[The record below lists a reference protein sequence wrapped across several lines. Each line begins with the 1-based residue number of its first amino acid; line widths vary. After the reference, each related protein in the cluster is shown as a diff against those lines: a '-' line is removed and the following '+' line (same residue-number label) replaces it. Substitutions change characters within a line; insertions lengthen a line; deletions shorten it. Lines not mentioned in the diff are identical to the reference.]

1 MSNTI
6 QNYKVIGSPTYFEGV
21 YSGFSGSNYLA
32 IPTVLKSNSYTYF
45 FKFTTGQDVSTQ
57 QYVAHANNFFSLE
70 IANNKAKCWSWDT
83 QTGGSKDLFNVS
95 PNTTYWVKCKYEG
108 YLKTYSHSTDGS
120 TWIQDLQFTDDGIQT
135 QENGYDFRVGLEST
149 NTAYPFL
156 GTVDTNGISV
166 YDEANNALVWSP
178 STKLVFSDADFI
190 KYGAVSITSDG
201 VASNF
206 STANAIKVRNRT
218 PATYS
223 KFELRLKFRTGSA
236 LTEGST
242 IIGRG
247 SSRNLTVLVK
257 SNGFFALQISFDG
270 LSYAW
275 TNTDVPAAANTDY
288 DLKVTHD
295 GSTYRILQSTDGG
308 NTYVT
313 KVSYANT
320 NKILGGVLNTL
331 GGFGEDAP
339 LDFGSPWGG
348 TIDLKE
354 CYFRFDDVNV
364 WTSKVVEYNPGFVHV
379 AEGYYTD
386 GSKEIVMSPMYVSYK
401 DLLENHQVSSYV
413 NTLYASSVNGT
424 PLLHLV
430 GNGESLKGSYDVSVD
445 LEHPVY
451 LSKLKNYILGDRPR
465 SRNGFTVTFTSK
477 TLTEPATVSLTGTY
491 VVSGSNETFWYP
503 ETTTVSLSDQSSAL
517 LGDKNYIY
525 LRNSLKD
532 DVASFYLNKTL
543 EAVLSDS
550 TPGPYK
556 YVYLTP
562 AHDDV
567 LAVGSSPDDLSFSTN
582 ITYTANYT
590 IKGNA
595 TITDGVFTN
604 PSASVYLTRAV
615 GSTTVTRAELTL
627 GVQISSSSDHNWAWS
642 SSANF
647 CLGFDGSNHVAIWDP
662 VTTQTTSGS
671 TVYLM
676 NTPIWV
682 KLVQTSGNFKVYVR
696 YASNVEE
703 NLLDLPPLS
712 DPSWSLEVDKNV
724 SVDIFRNCTM
734 YLGNNNKYTPQY
746 FRGTIDLK
754 RCALSINSSQV
765 WVAYAMNYGTYVEAS
780 NWTWLNNNTYLV
792 ETPSATQTATSALCS
807 TSYESDRQGYLFVR
821 KTVSDPEL
829 YGLTS
834 ASSFYTNTVT
844 DAYSGFSY
852 KVSSTAGT
860 GIVSIKKTGTRCRVF
875 TRARGAAVDYIFI
888 PANIFYVEGHKR
900 ISGALTVIA
909 EGVTE
914 GMPFKDCSQQSSS
927 IFYHYYPDTKIL
939 TREDDPTI
947 VFTTDDNEVFIEL
960 GSQFPF

>member
-1 MSNTI
+1 MSNAI

-95 PNTTYWVKCKYEG
+95 PNTTYWVKCKFEG
-108 YLKTYSHSTDGS
+108 SLKTYSHSTDGS
-120 TWIQDLQFTDDGIQT
+120 TWTQDLQFTDNGIQT

-149 NTAYPFL
+149 NTAYPFS
-156 GTVDTNGISV
+156 GTVDINETYV
-166 YDEANNALVWSP
+166 YDEAGSATVWSP

-223 KFELRLKFRTGSA
+223 KFELRLKFRTGST

-257 SNGFFALQISFDG
+257 STGFFALQISFDG

-331 GGFGEDAP
+331 GGFGEDNP

-354 CYFRFDDVNV
+354 CYFRFDDVDV
-364 WTSKVVEYNPGFVHV
+364 WKSKVVEYNPGFVHV

-401 DLLENHQVSSYV
+401 DLLENHQVTNYV

-430 GNGESLKGSYDVSVD
+430 GNGESLKGTYDVSVD

-451 LSKLKNYILGDRPR
+451 LSKLKNYILGDHPR

-491 VVSGSNETFWYP
+491 VVSDSNETFWYP
-503 ETTTVSLSDQSSAL
+503 ETTTVSLSDQSLAL
-517 LGDKNYIY
+517 LGDRNYIF
-525 LRNSLKD
+525 LRNSLQE

-562 AHDDV
+562 AHDDI
-567 LAVGSSPDDLSFSTN
+567 LTIGTEPSDLSFSADSEYVENFTRN
-582 ITYTANYT
+582 
-590 IKGNA
+590 GNT
-595 TITDGVFTN
+595 TITDGLFTN
-604 PSASVYLTRAV
+604 PSSAVYVTHPV
-615 GSTTVTRAELTL
+615 GVTTVTNAELTL
-627 GVQISSSSDHNWAWS
+627 CVQYSSSANPNWAWS

-647 CLGFDGSNHVAIWDP
+647 CMGFDRNNHVAIFDP
-662 VTTQTTSGS
+662 WTGTVVSGS
-671 TVYLM
+671 KTWSANAMIWIKLIQSSGTFTVYA
-676 NTPIWV
+676 
-682 KLVQTSGNFKVYVR
+682 R
-696 YASNVEE
+696 YKASADEALE
-703 NLLDLPPLS
+703 DLPPLTDS
-712 DPSWSLEVDKNV
+712 SWSLEISRSI
-724 SVDIFRNCTM
+724 SVDAFGDSTM
-734 YLGNNNKYTPQY
+734 CLGNNIRYTAEY
-746 FRGTIDLK
+746 FRGSIDLK
-754 RCALSINSSQV
+754 RCSLALEGSLV
-765 WVAYAMNYGTYVEAS
+765 WIAYELVPGANVEAS
-780 NWTWLNNNTYLV
+780 GWTWLSNNTYLV
-792 ETPSATQTATSALCS
+792 ENPTATKTASSSLSS
-807 TSYESDRQGYLFVR
+807 TPYEADKKGYLFVR
-821 KTVSDPEL
+821 KTLSDPEL
-829 YGLTS
+829 FGLTS
-834 ASSFYTNTVT
+834 AFSLCSNTVT
-844 DAYSGFSY
+844 DAYSGYSY
-852 KVSSTAGT
+852 EVSDTAGT
-860 GIVSIKKTGTRCRVF
+860 GIVSIQKTGTRCRVF
-875 TRARGAAVDYIFI
+875 TRAIGGAVDYIFI
-888 PANIFYVEGHKR
+888 PTIFFSVEEHKR
-900 ISGALTVIA
+900 ISGAITVIA
-909 EGVTE
+909 EGVTG
-914 GMPFKDCSQQSSS
+914 GMPFKDCTQQSSS
-927 IFYHYYPDTKIL
+927 IYYDYYPDTKTL

-947 VFTTDDNEVFIEL
+947 IFTTDDNEVFIEL